1 MKQKSEFWKTP
12 AAAAVIAALAAGL
25 LVHLFGLVNILHNN
39 DDIWQQ
45 PMGYGAG
52 ITSGRWLLTI
62 LGDFLSRQGFGYNLP
77 VVNGVLFLALV
88 ALCAGVIVSLL
99 AIRSRGMA
107 VLFGMLFSVFP
118 SATSVLFFK
127 YTTVYYGI
135 ALLLAVLAAWA
146 LQGQRFGL
154 LISALCTALSL
165 GIYQAYVP
173 VTVTLLVLVLLRQ
186 ALEARTEAKKL
197 LIRGLY
203 FCAALIV
210 GVLLYFVFL
219 KISLAVYHT
228 ALSDYQGVDNM
239 GRISLGALPK
249 LIRRAVGDLC
259 KLPLY
264 DYCGLANIGL
274 LKLAY
279 VVLAGVSGVLG
290 VCLVVTRVKKP
301 GLLVMTLLLCAAL
314 PVALNFVV
322 IMCPDTL
329 IYTLMVY
336 SFALIPC
343 IPMMLLEVFPE
354 DKGGKGKAIA
364 AKITA
369 VTVAAMI
376 FSYGY
381 YDNVNY
387 TAMYYANRQVEN
399 YWGTLVAQVRMTQG
413 FDTEKEWA
421 LIGSISDP
429 LLQNGWMDG
438 VTYGGNRFTEDL
450 LNQYSRL
457 AWVNNYVGYKIP
469 AASEET
475 VAALAASD
483 AVKAMPCWPNQ
494 GSIQVIGDTVVI
506 KFEEQNGW
514 EGA

>member
-1 MKQKSEFWKTP
+1 MKQKTEFWKTP
-12 AAAAVIAALAAGL
+12 EGAAVIAALAAGL

-62 LGDFLSRQGFGYNLP
+62 LGDFLMGCGFGYNLP
-77 VVNGVLFLALV
+77 VVNGVLFLVLV
-88 ALCAGVIVSLL
+88 ALCAGIIVSLL
-99 AIRSRGMA
+99 AIRSRGSA
-107 VLFGMLFSVFP
+107 VLFGMLFAVFP

-135 ALLLAVLAAWA
+135 ALLLSVLAAWV
-146 LQGQRFGL
+146 LQGRRFGL
-154 LISALCTALSL
+154 LLSALCTALSL

-186 ALEARTEAKKL
+186 ALEARTDAKKL
-197 LIRGLY
+197 LVRGLY

-210 GVLLYFVFL
+210 GVLLYFLFL
-219 KISLAVYHT
+219 KASLAAYHT

-239 GRISLGALPK
+239 GRISLGSLPK
-249 LIRRAVGDLC
+249 LVWRALSSFA

-279 VVLAGVSGVLG
+279 VVLAGVSGVVG
-290 VCLVVTRVKKP
+290 VYLVVTRVKKP
-301 GLLVMTLLLCAAL
+301 GLLVLTLLLCTAL
-314 PVALNFVV
+314 PIALNFVV

-343 IPMMLLEVFPE
+343 LPMILVEVFPE
-354 DKGGKGKAIA
+354 GKGGKLKTIA
-364 AKITA
+364 EKLTA

-381 YDNVNY
+381 YANVNY

-399 YWGTLVAQVRMTQG
+399 YWSTLVAQVRMAEG

-429 LLQNGWMDG
+429 LLQSGWTDG
-438 VTYGGNRFTEDL
+438 VTYGGNRFTDDL

-457 AWVNNYVGYKIP
+457 AWVNNYVGYSIP

-475 VAALAASD
+475 IAALAASD
-483 AVKAMPCWPNQ
+483 EVKSMPCWPDQ
-494 GSIQVIGDTVVI
+494 GAIRVVGDTVVV
-506 KFEEQNGW
+506 KFQELSQE
-514 EGA
+514 